1 MARQAAKART
11 PISRTA
17 SSLDRGPAVR
27 SQRGF
32 TLVELLVAFA
42 MVALLAGIVPI
53 AFERLRESSQY
64 RDAVRAVLTDL
75 RHARFR
81 ALSEGREVRFQVDLA
96 QRSFGVEGRP
106 PRPLPEPLQM
116 KTTVA
121 DIELNADQ
129 TAAIRFLPG
138 GGATGGSI
146 DIVRPQGAGVRLTVD
161 WLSGAV
167 IQTPLVQ

>member
-1 MARQAAKART
+1 MPTSAT
-11 PISRTA
+11 
-17 SSLDRGPAVR
+17 SSNPRGRRPGA
-27 SQRGF
+27 QRGF

-42 MVALLAGIVPI
+42 MVALLVGLVPV
-53 AFERLRESSQY
+53 AYERLHESSQY
-64 RDAVRAVLTDL
+64 RDAVRATLTDL

-81 ALSEGREVRFQVDLA
+81 ALSEGREVRFQVDLD

-106 PRPLPEPLQM
+106 PRTLPEPLQM

-121 DIELNADQ
+121 DIELDARR
-129 TAAIRFLPG
+129 TASIRFLPG

-146 DIVRPQGAGVRLTVD
+146 DIVRPQGAGVRITVD

-167 IQTPLVQ
+167 IQTRLDQ